1 MRVKP
6 EFRVVLAFAVFITLL
21 LNAIKLFSLQEGTV
35 ISQYMR
41 FDILEFLFQFS
52 FNLLCCL
59 AMYFLYWSFPIFT
72 EKLSNTIRSII
83 IHLLLVA
90 VLVIA
95 GGYLHLFLFEVNMP
109 PSFFWLSYI
118 IRLGLSQILIWL
130 ALFIW
135 LKNQETQAKIIE
147 NNQLNSLFLQS
158 QLQLMKQQ
166 LNPHFFFNTLSSL
179 SAIIQENPSL
189 AQGYVN
195 HLSNVFRYSLQD
207 SSGFVTLQSELKA
220 LESYFKLIGIRFE
233 KGIMMKIMV
242 EEEKLNYLLLHMS
255 LQPLVENIVKHN
267 QIDQKKP
274 LLIVIKT
281 MGETITVENDLIPL
295 SYKEPSTQIGLSNLA
310 ERYKIQSGKEIF
322 ISKTAT
328 HFSVTLPLKP

>member
-35 ISQYMR
+35 ISQYMT

-52 FNLLCCL
+52 FNLLSCL

-72 EKLSNTIRSII
+72 EKLSDTIRSIF
-83 IHLLLVA
+83 IHLIQVA
-90 VLVIA
+90 VLVIL
-95 GGYLHLFLFEVNMP
+95 GGYLHLLLFEVNIP
-109 PSFFWLSYI
+109 ASFFWLSYI

-135 LKNQETQAKIIE
+135 LKNQETQSKIME

-242 EEEKLNYLLLHMS
+242 EEAKLNYLLLHMS

-267 QIDQKKP
+267 QIDQKNP